1 LHNQRASVLR
11 KVPTAV
17 WIAVLICGFMALGLY
32 AFTTTSLRAAQR
44 KVSQQR
50 VQELDQGL
58 AGYLLD
64 TRRCPTTAADLVAR
78 GYVNAVALND
88 AWKTPLA
95 LSCSDIGS
103 FVRSAGRD
111 KVFDT
116 ADDITSLGASAVRR

>member
-1 LHNQRASVLR
+1 MLR

-32 AFTTTSLRAAQR
+32 TFTASSLTAAQR
-44 KVSQQR
+44 RVSQQR

-58 AGYLLD
+58 ARYLLD
-64 TRRCPTTAADLVAR
+64 ARRCPTTAADLVAS
-78 GYVNAVALND
+78 GYASPLALKD
-88 AWKTPLA
+88 AWKTPIA
-95 LSCSDIGS
+95 LSCSDMGS

-116 ADDITSLGASAVRR
+116 PDDITSAGAGADAVRR

>member
-1 LHNQRASVLR
+1 MLR
-11 KVPTAV
+11 KLPTAV

-32 AFTTTSLRAAQR
+32 AFTTTSLTAAQR

-50 VQELDQGL
+50 VQELDQGV
-58 AGYLLD
+58 ARYLLD
-64 TRRCPTTAADLVAR
+64 MRRCPTTAADLVAR
-78 GYVNAVALND
+78 GYVNAAALKD

-116 ADDITSLGASAVRR
+116 ADDITSVGAGASAARR